1 MYWFMKNSSIKF
13 NYFLGAAWWS
23 MASHLAAQDYLAR
36 FQASGLNFASLGNPA
51 DLQYSS
57 LGMHTL
63 GSHHK
68 SSKNTKS
75 SAKGS
80 SKDKLS
86 AAALSAQAGSKLDVK
101 TSVSMSNSKAY
112 TSNNNSSKYT
122 SSSGLTIQPSMPGAC
137 GDKKSSKMSDLSYLK
152 SLEKIKCS
160 GASSSVKSTS
170 QQPGSC
176 IFTSPLSLASNSDK
190 SNVST
195 HTTQSSLNSSV
206 ASLPSSILR

>member
-1 MYWFMKNSSIKF
+1 
-13 NYFLGAAWWS
+13 

-36 FQASGLNFASLGNPA
+36 CQASGLNFASLGNPA

-57 LGMHTL
+57 LGLHTL
-63 GSHHK
+63 ASHHK
-68 SSKNTKS
+68 ATKNPKSSKG
-75 SAKGS
+75 SA
-80 SKDKLS
+80 KDKLS
-86 AAALSAQAGSKLDVK
+86 AAALSAQAGAKLDMK

-122 SSSGLTIQPSMPGAC
+122 SSSGLTIQPSMQGAC

-152 SLEKIKCS
+152 SLEKIKSS
-160 GASSSVKSTS
+160 GASCSVKSSS
-170 QQPGSC
+170 QQSGS

-195 HTTQSSLNSSV
+195 HTTQSSVNSSV